1 MPLQDLFGSLDN
13 LAGGALSDALS
24 KAAESTSLDET
35 LGNALS
41 ESQDI
46 AGNAEELSADA
57 EEAWCVGTWNCFDL
71 RDACDTQIP
80 PRIWGDTC
88 STDRYFLL

>member
-41 ESQDI
+41 EFQDI
-46 AGNAEELSADA
+46 AGNAEELSAGA
-57 EEAWCVGTWNCFDL
+57 EEAFQEL
-71 RDACDTQIP
+71 RILF
-80 PRIWGDTC
+80 RV
-88 STDRYFLL
+88 LLIVLQVILWVLQKS

>member
-41 ESQDI
+41 EFQDL
-46 AGNAEELSADA
+46 AETDA
-57 EEAWCVGTWNCFDL
+57 EL
-71 RDACDTQIP
+71 RAGAGEC
-80 PRIWGDTC
+80 
-88 STDRYFLL
+88 